1 MPGPA
6 PIPTRTAHIALPWLP
21 PPALRRSMPT
31 ATLSIDAP
39 VCVSAV
45 SKFVANPLS
54 PRLPPL
60 VSGATV
66 VDALRTPATVANS
79 PSTTPPVRTIAK
91 SRVSSKICAGLI
103 DALAIRSERRHCGRC
118 PTHAGHGREFA
129 FDHTAGPHDREVEGE
144 LENLRRID
152 RRARDPIGAA
162 PLWSM
167 PYARRPRSRIRLRPH
182 RRSARSRSRG

>member
-1 MPGPA
+1 
-6 PIPTRTAHIALPWLP
+6 
-21 PPALRRSMPT
+21 MPT

-103 DALAIRSERRHCGRC
+103 DALAIGLFSESAAVGCGC
-118 PTHAGHGREFA
+118 VVPPFA
-129 FDHTAGPHDREVEGE
+129 
-144 LENLRRID
+144 
-152 RRARDPIGAA
+152 
-162 PLWSM
+162 
-167 PYARRPRSRIRLRPH
+167 
-182 RRSARSRSRG
+182 RSATKA